1 MRAAIGCGLILVLG
15 GCSATPVPSAPPPA
29 PPRSASSIATAN
41 VPPELAARSV
51 ELPGAKGP
59 VSLDLIAYDRAHG
72 RVWVPVGDTGS
83 VDVFDIGS
91 SAFKR
96 VDGFETTQ
104 REMHGQ
110 MRTMGP
116 SSATI
121 GDGVAYVGNR
131 ATNEVCAIDEK
142 SLQRGNCLKLATPA
156 DFVTYVAATK
166 EVWVTTPKDGS
177 LTLLDASTPAAL
189 KSKLVIKTP
198 GSPEGSAVDADHK
211 LFYTNLEDTNQTL
224 VVDIESHA
232 IKATWISGCSDAP
245 HGIAVDPARG
255 LVIVAC
261 SNGLRILDTAHDGA
275 ALGKLDTGDGV
286 DDIFYDAAKRQVYV
300 AASNAKRLTIASI
313 GDKGQ
318 ATVIATAA
326 TAERARNAVADTDGN
341 TYVADAAT
349 ARLLI
354 FGAPR

>member
-1 MRAAIGCGLILVLG
+1 MKAAIGCGLILVLG
-15 GCSATPVPSAPPPA
+15 ACSAIPVPSAPPA
-29 PPRSASSIATAN
+29 PSASSIATAN

-83 VDVFDIGS
+83 VDVLDIGS

-110 MRTMGP
+110 MRMMGP

-142 SLQRGNCLKLATPA
+142 SLQRGNCLKLATAA

-189 KSKLVIKTP
+189 KSKFVIKTP

-211 LFYTNLEDTNQTL
+211 LFYTNLEDTNRTL

-232 IKATWISGCSDAP
+232 IKATWSSGCSDAP

-255 LVIVAC
+255 LAIVAC
-261 SNGLRILDTAHDGA
+261 SDGLRILDAAHDGA
-275 ALGKLDTGDGV
+275 ALGELDAGDGV
-286 DDIFYDAAKRQVYV
+286 DDIFYDAAKRLVYV

-318 ATVIATAA
+318 VTVIATAA

>member
-1 MRAAIGCGLILVLG
+1 M
-15 GCSATPVPSAPPPA
+15 
-29 PPRSASSIATAN
+29 
-41 VPPELAARSV
+41 
-51 ELPGAKGP
+51 PGAKGP

-104 REMHGQ
+104 REMRGE

-131 ATNEVCAIDEK
+131 ATSEVCAIDAQ

-166 EVWVTTPKDGS
+166 EVWVTTPRDGS

-189 KSKLVIKTP
+189 KSKLVIKMP

-211 LFYTNLEDTNQTL
+211 LFFTNLEDTNQTL

-232 IKATWISGCSDAP
+232 ITATWSSGCSVAP

-261 SNGLRILDTAHDGA
+261 SDGLRILDAAHDGA
-275 ALGKLDTGDGV
+275 LLGKLDAGDGV
-286 DDIFYDAAKRQVYV
+286 DDIFYDAAKRLVYV
-300 AASNAKRLTIASI
+300 AAANAKRLTIASI
-313 GDKGQ
+313 GDNGE

-341 TYVADAAT
+341 TFIADAAT

-354 FGAPR
+354 FAAPK

>member
-1 MRAAIGCGLILVLG
+1 
-15 GCSATPVPSAPPPA
+15 
-29 PPRSASSIATAN
+29 
-41 VPPELAARSV
+41 
-51 ELPGAKGP
+51 

-96 VDGFETTQ
+96 VDGFETTH

-121 GDGVAYVGNR
+121 GDGVAYVGKR

-177 LTLLDASTPAAL
+177 LTLLDAA
-189 KSKLVIKTP
+189 
-198 GSPEGSAVDADHK
+198 
-211 LFYTNLEDTNQTL
+211 
-224 VVDIESHA
+224 
-232 IKATWISGCSDAP
+232 
-245 HGIAVDPARG
+245 
-255 LVIVAC
+255 
-261 SNGLRILDTAHDGA
+261 
-275 ALGKLDTGDGV
+275 
-286 DDIFYDAAKRQVYV
+286 
-300 AASNAKRLTIASI
+300 
-313 GDKGQ
+313 
-318 ATVIATAA
+318 
-326 TAERARNAVADTDGN
+326 
-341 TYVADAAT
+341 
-349 ARLLI
+349 
-354 FGAPR
+354 APR